1 MEKQLTIFDF
11 LLIKGALPQIGD
23 YVDQC
28 GKPLLWEDLHPRKN
42 LIYDCSTQSRRWLRF
57 VQIKDLIVTPDGMR
71 VVLCCGRGDTHR
83 LLINRKYIDS
93 GEARLYSL
101 PK

>member
-11 LLIKGALPQIGD
+11 LLIKSALPQIRD
-23 YVDQC
+23 YVNQC
-28 GKPLLWEDLHPRKN
+28 GKPLSWEDLHPVQK
-42 LIYDCSTQSRRWLRF
+42 LIYDCSTQSRRWLHV
-57 VQIKDLIVTPDGMR
+57 VQVEDLVVTPDGMR
-71 VVLCCGRGDTHR
+71 VILYSGRGDAHR
-83 LLINRKYIDS
+83 LLIDRKYIDS

>member
-28 GKPLLWEDLHPRKN
+28 GKPLSWEALHPVQK
-42 LIYDCSTQSRRWLRF
+42 LIYDCSTQSRRWLHV
-57 VQIKDLIVTPDGMR
+57 VQVEDLVVTPDGMR
-71 VVLCCGRGDTHR
+71 VILCSGRGDAHR
-83 LLINRKYIDS
+83 LLIDRKYIDS

-101 PK
+101 PG

>member
-11 LLIKGALPQIGD
+11 LLIKGALPQIED

-28 GKPLLWEDLHPRKN
+28 GKPLSWEDLHPVQK
-42 LIYDCSTQSRRWLRF
+42 LIYDCSTQSRRWLHV
-57 VQIKDLIVTPDGMR
+57 VQVEDLVVTPDGMR
-71 VVLCCGRGDTHR
+71 VILYSGRGDAHR
-83 LLINRKYIDS
+83 LLIDRKYIDS

-101 PK
+101 PE